1 MKKET
6 KEMIIAVGILFLLSP
21 MIVFGII
28 KYFVGSE
35 RLVGTSWGYAY
46 KRKSNFSWK

>member
-1 MKKET
+1 MKKD
-6 KEMIIAVGILFLLSP
+6 MMIAVGILILLSP
-21 MIVFGII
+21 MIIFGII

-46 KRKSNFSWK
+46 KRKKNFSWR